1 MAVSEEIEAV
11 IRKLSK
17 AQRNALDQLATGQ
30 PGNMFHPKTITSLLD
45 LELIEAV
52 PRRDGNFSW
61 MDYNVPIRVHIAWC
75 NVASAEFDALS
86 PEEQAAMEAPDAAAE

>member
-1 MAVSEEIEAV
+1 MSDLETV

-17 AQRNALDQLATGQ
+17 AQRKILDKLSTGHR
-30 PGNMFHPKTITSLLD
+30 GNIFHPKSINRLIE
-45 LELIEAV
+45 LELVAV
-52 PRRDGNFSW
+52 VSHRVGNFEW
-61 MDYNVPIRVHIAWC
+61 VDYDVPINAHIAWC